1 MMSAHLCGHDELYP
15 EIKYLVKSTNEMFFD
30 HMKNCLNCLPIYQAN
45 KDKIK
50 SLDSNSYENS
60 NIVIEVLSSICQQLE
75 N

>member
-1 MMSAHLCGHDELYP
+1 
-15 EIKYLVKSTNEMFFD
+15 MFFA